1 MVGDWGTD
9 EPHADPSGSQPVATV
24 VISDAVPARPARF
37 GCLAAAAS
45 IIASV
50 AGQRHPRDKGLN
62 GAQTRSAWAGAG
74 QTM

>member
-1 MVGDWGTD
+1 MVGEWDTD
-9 EPHADPSGSQPVATV
+9 EPQADPSGSRPVTTV

-50 AGQRHPRDKGLN
+50 AGQRRPRDKGLN
-62 GAQTRSAWAGAG
+62 DAQTDPAWASAG